1 MCRGTLVVEAALRS
15 GSLIT
20 ARLAG
25 EQGREVFAI
34 PGSPLDPR
42 ARGANALL
50 RQGATLVET
59 AQDVLEVL
67 RRLHLESPKF
77 SPEKIM
83 ASSYKI
89 TENEISAARDSI
101 YQALA
106 PSPTLVDEIVRECQ
120 LSAPVVLAALLEL
133 ELGGL
138 VDRHPGGRV
147 SRRV

>member
-1 MCRGTLVVEAALRS
+1 LVVEAALRS

-25 EQGREVFAI
+25 DQGREVFAV

-42 ARGANALL
+42 ARGANELL

-59 AQDVLEVL
+59 AQDVLDVFS
-67 RRLHLESPKF
+67 RLHLESPKF
-77 SPEKIM
+77 SPEKPP
-83 ASSYKI
+83 ASNYKI
-89 TENEISAARDSI
+89 TEKEISDARDSI

-133 ELGGL
+133 ELAGL